1 MFGKKLLSIYLA
13 VAFVMSLAVCVGAVA
28 DVSYLDIAPNA
39 SASATSNVTSMVED
53 LTPSFILLVFVM
65 VFMIMLLTIVDR
77 IGKR

>member
-13 VAFVMSLAVCVGAVA
+13 VAFVMSLAVVGGAYIGQDMVVQ
-28 DVSYLDIAPNA
+28 DA